1 MQTPYQSQWQ
11 QVKTA
16 LYQDRILYIYVL
28 LTTLL
33 VYILTLVFIDS
44 TSVKFD
50 PLIYLATL
58 LQVCYVSFLVWASG
72 FYLYL
77 AYHKTPHPLK
87 HFIKAIK
94 RGCNPPYKAI
104 SFILLVLALN
114 LTFSSYT
121 FIKPLIPH
129 ITPFQYDLLFHQLDQ
144 WLHFGYLPWQLTHH
158 IFSSPIATSI
168 LNILYHLW
176 FLLMWGAVLFFIVR
190 RDLTQLRLQFL
201 ICFLSSWLLIG
212 GVGAVALSS
221 AGPCYLHLLDPDA
234 VYYQPLMQRLLE
246 QNQELTQ
253 FGWFGLWALDVQDT
267 LWQMNISQKSTIG
280 GGISAMPSM
289 HVAIAV
295 LMAIAA
301 HSYHKKLGLVMWLY
315 AIAIQIGSVHL
326 AWHYAVDGYV
336 SAILT
341 VCLWK
346 AIGWMQ
352 NHFGQSNKV

>member
-1 MQTPYQSQWQ
+1 MHTPYQLQWQ
-11 QVKTA
+11 QVKAA
-16 LYQDRILYIYVL
+16 LYQDRVLYIYVL

-33 VYILTLVFIDS
+33 VYILTLVFIDGP
-44 TSVKFD
+44 SVTFD
-50 PLIYLATL
+50 PLIYLTTL

-77 AYHKTPHPLK
+77 AYHRRPHPLT

-94 RGCNPPYKAI
+94 KGCNPPHKVI
-104 SFILLVLALN
+104 SFAFLVLALN

-129 ITPFQYDLLFHQLDQ
+129 INPFQYDILFHQLDQ
-144 WLHFGYLPWQLTHH
+144 QLHFGYLPWQLTHH
-158 IFSSPIATSI
+158 IFSSAIATSL

-190 RDLTQLRLQFL
+190 RDLEKLRLQFL
-201 ICFLSSWLLIG
+201 LCFLSSWLLIG
-212 GVGAVALSS
+212 GVAATVLSS
-221 AGPCYLHLLDPDA
+221 AGPCYLHLVDPSA
-234 VYYQPLMQRLLE
+234 TTYQPVMQRLTE
-246 QNQELTQ
+246 QNQELIQ
-253 FGWFGLWALDVQDT
+253 LGWFRLWALDVQNT
-267 LWQMNISQKSTIG
+267 LWQMHLNQESVIG

-301 HSYHKKLGLVMWLY
+301 YNYRKDLGGIMWLY
-315 AIAIQIGSVHL
+315 AITIQVGSVHL

-346 AIGWMQ
+346 VIGWMQ
-352 NHFGQSNKV
+352 NYFGQSNKV